1 MKKLLIVSGAAALLA
16 SSLFAADG
24 ATLYK
29 KCVACHG
36 PKAEKSFL
44 NKVPVLTTL
53 SKEEMVEALK
63 AYKAGTLNKFNS
75 AAMMKPIVAPMS
87 EADMEA
93 VSEYITTL
101 KK

>member
-1 MKKLLIVSGAAALLA
+1 MKKLLIVSGVAALLTCG
-16 SSLFAADG
+16 LFAADG

-53 SKEEMVEALK
+53 KKEEMVEALK
-63 AYKAGTLNKFNS
+63 AYKAGTLNKFKS
-75 AAMMKPIVAPMS
+75 AAMMKPIVGPMS
-87 EADMEA
+87 EADIEA

-101 KK
+101 K